1 MFDFYTRQLEA
12 CDAEIERRYGS
23 VRPKENGSEDDDL
36 SPVPEHKRKSHS
48 KTCTEPVEV
57 MRPKVCISAST
68 SSASAGWM

>member
-48 KTCTEPVEV
+48 KTCTESAVKVKSEK
-57 MRPKVCISAST
+57 RPTIAP
-68 SSASAGWM
+68 